1 MENTVRLGSL
11 GLMEYFK
18 LPGEEIV
25 YRTITYAPS
34 NTCPTA
40 GTRWCLNMTTLQA
53 QFIFCRMKVE
63 LAQGDKLFEQLE

>member
-1 MENTVRLGSL
+1 METVRLGSL

-34 NTCPTA
+34 NVNHTQ
-40 GTRWCLNMTTLQA
+40 GDRWCLNMETLKA
-53 QFIFCRMKVE
+53 MWMFCRERVVKV
-63 LAQGDKLFEQLE
+63 GGT